1 MGGGCKSGVAT
12 RMAGSDDGGA
22 KVEKPSRSEE
32 LISAEEQERRTAA
45 VRKKLEAL
53 LPKRTL
59 KPSRSE
65 VDELLSTPLESEAR
79 PFSSD
84 PPELLRFEELEASS
98 EKLPLDGPAV
108 IVVEDEYVDTK
119 YYDDFVP
126 KDVVHYTTG
135 AAFIKLDPP
144 ETPPFHLS
152 DDQALPG
159 ELIHHGGNPATNEW
173 VPAPQAT
180 FPVDSSKPARS
191 ESL

>member
-1 MGGGCKSGVAT
+1 
-12 RMAGSDDGGA
+12 MAGSDDGGA

-32 LISAEEQERRTAA
+32 LVSAEEQERRAAA
-45 VRKKLEAL
+45 VRQKLEAL
-53 LPKRTL
+53 LPKRPL

-65 VDELLSTPLESEAR
+65 VDELLSTALESEAQ
-79 PFSSD
+79 PFSD
-84 PPELLRFEELEASS
+84 PPELLRFQELEASS

-119 YYDDFVP
+119 YYDDFVL
-126 KDVVHYTTG
+126 KGVVHYTTG
-135 AAFIKLDPP
+135 AGFIKLDPP

-152 DDQALPG
+152 DDDQALPG

-173 VPAPQAT
+173 VPAPQAS

>member
-1 MGGGCKSGVAT
+1 
-12 RMAGSDDGGA
+12 MAVSDDGGA

-32 LISAEEQERRTAA
+32 LVSEEEQERRAAA
-45 VRKKLEAL
+45 VRQKLEAL
-53 LPKRTL
+53 LPKRAL

-65 VDELLSTPLESEAR
+65 VDELLSTAPESEAR

-84 PPELLRFEELEASS
+84 PPELLRFQELEASS
-98 EKLPLDGPAV
+98 DKLPLDGPAV
-108 IVVEDEYVDTK
+108 IVVEYVDTK

-135 AAFIKLDPP
+135 TGFIKLDPP